1 MARAAV
7 GNGDVVVGIEEGG
20 IAWFLSSALIRAT
33 SCGRVEVRR
42 DASSSCGGV

>member
-20 IAWFLSSALIRAT
+20 IAWFLSSASTRA
-33 SCGRVEVRR
+33 VLVRE
-42 DASSSCGGV
+42 S